1 MEPKKSSS
9 NTMGSNES
17 FSFSEFHA
25 RHAPVDTFTG
35 FSDKYNFTVSC
46 LMMLTFGVGLSILSI
61 IPCWTSSAISVVWT
75 IAFYRWLGI
84 HGQKMTRNEIVFF
97 EAANLLEVD
106 PPVFR
111 FGLPEIADDCLT
123 PGDGEQREHPQ
134 PQTLWDALFTD
145 EKKMRMDRFY
155 KKHYGSVHATASKAL
170 MEYEL
175 EQAKEKEKQLKKVP
189 PPLPTTST
197 SKSL

>member
-1 MEPKKSSS
+1 M
-9 NTMGSNES
+9 
-17 FSFSEFHA
+17 FDA
-25 RHAPVDTFTG
+25 V
-35 FSDKYNFTVSC
+35 NFWS
-46 LMMLTFGVGLSILSI
+46 
-61 IPCWTSSAISVVWT
+61 WTAIGVVWT

-145 EKKMRMDRFY
+145 EKKIRMDRFY

-175 EQAKEKEKQLKKVP
+175 EQAKEKEKLLKKVP